1 MRVGEHRGRV
11 HEQQAVEANLG
22 HVQLGCELPGGGTVR
37 HARGLQREGVLGELI
52 ELAHAASIGQVH
64 EQ

>member
-1 MRVGEHRGRV
+1 MFSSGG
-11 HEQQAVEANLG
+11 
-22 HVQLGCELPGGGTVR
+22 ELPGGGTVR

-52 ELAHAASIGQVH
+52 ELAHAASIGQVQ